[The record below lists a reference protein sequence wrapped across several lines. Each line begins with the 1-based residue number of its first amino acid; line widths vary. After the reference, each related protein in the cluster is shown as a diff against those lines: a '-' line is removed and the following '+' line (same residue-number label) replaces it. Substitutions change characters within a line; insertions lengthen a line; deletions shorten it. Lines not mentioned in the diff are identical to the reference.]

1 MYNKRH
7 DRAQTMKQPDLMTTK
22 DIASMLKLSVGHVRD
37 RITKGKN
44 FPNAF
49 RIGNKLRWNRP
60 DILNWINE
68 NRETETTI

>member
-1 MYNKRH
+1 
-7 DRAQTMKQPDLMTTK
+7 
-22 DIASMLKLSVGHVRD
+22 MLKLSVGHVRD